1 MVSRMIFHSGPTQI
15 PREWRYPIYH
25 HCSLNMIP
33 NVRYSLR
40 RRVPSVYLSKRQ
52 LSVAVFSS
60 SHLPSFGSDQRL
72 NGVESEP
79 TLLHPTRAF
88 TKTVL
93 LQNRHSFHV
102 TPILCAG
109 NDRYV
114 PDRTID
120 SSCVGVTKQAYLVK
134 QRLGFYQVD
143 FSHKP
148 VALVFY
154 NKASFHCSSHTV
166 RGRRVSPIRQQRL
179 SASAPSPNPSL
190 PIRQSSRD
198 RTASPPGFIRI
209 TRLTSR
215 DRRSMDR
222 SDRTS

>member
-1 MVSRMIFHSGPTQI
+1 MIFHSGPTQI

-33 NVRYSLR
+33 NVRYPLR
-40 RRVPSVYLSKRQ
+40 RRVPSVCLSKRQ

-143 FSHKP
+143 SSHKP

-154 NKASFHCSSHTV
+154 NKASPFIAPHTQSAVDECLQFDNKDYQRALHLQTLLSRSGSRHVIALRHLLGSS
-166 RGRRVSPIRQQRL
+166 VSL
-179 SASAPSPNPSL
+179 A
-190 PIRQSSRD
+190 
-198 RTASPPGFIRI
+198 
-209 TRLTSR
+209 
-215 DRRSMDR
+215 
-222 SDRTS
+222 